1 MPSIPPSRSVCPV
14 GLDVMESYG
23 HGFAGL
29 ALNILM
35 DSLGETRI
43 TLVWWYSDRDDYLMW
58 LEQ

>member
-1 MPSIPPSRSVCPV
+1 
-14 GLDVMESYG
+14 MESYG